1 MEFMPSTFKQLGGKK
16 TFSILNWDYLQ
27 IISLG
32 CLAAAGLI
40 FIHSIGV
47 QIGSEAAAVFF
58 EKQIQWLCA
67 GTVLWIAAAFVDVKS
82 RLFFLLS
89 ILFYIVSVVLLLLV
103 LVVGTEVFGATRWL
117 SFAGFRLQPSEL
129 AKPALALML
138 GVVFSQLSVNS
149 WKGFLLGAA
158 VTIIPFLLILK
169 EPDLGSAAI
178 LIPVYVGI
186 VFVSKLRWKYVL
198 LSAAGALLIGGAA
211 VANEAMKFKPLL
223 KDYQRDRIMVFLNP
237 DRDRLHRGYN
247 AYQARIAVGSGSW
260 TGKGIGN
267 GTQNKLGF
275 LPHTVSNNDFIFSVI
290 AEETGFWGCTLLIAS
305 YLLLLTSVIRTAY
318 LAGDQLGRSFAVGIG
333 VVLFSHVF
341 INIGMSIGITPVTGL
356 PLPMV
361 SYGGSSLM
369 TTMASMG
376 LLQAIYRRRPQESRL
391 EDDINKKIFVSQ
403 G

>member
-1 MEFMPSTFKQLGGKK
+1 MEFMPSTFKRLDGKK
-16 TFSILNWDYLQ
+16 GFDVFNWDYLQ

-40 FIHSIGV
+40 FIYSIGE
-47 QIGSEAAAVFF
+47 QIGSDAAAVFF
-58 EKQIQWLCA
+58 EKQIQWLCV
-67 GTVLWIAAAFVDVKS
+67 GSVLWLAASFVDVKS
-82 RLFFLLS
+82 RVFSLLS
-89 ILFYIVSVVLLLLV
+89 ILFYIVSAILLALV

-117 SFAGFRLQPSEL
+117 SIFGFRLQPSEL
-129 AKPALALML
+129 AKPALSLIL
-138 GVVFSQLSVNS
+138 GVIFSQLSVNS

-158 VTIIPFLLILK
+158 VTAIPFLLILK

-186 VFVSKLRWKYVL
+186 VFVSRLRWKYVL

-237 DRDRLHRGYN
+237 ERDRLHRGYN

-260 TGKGIGN
+260 TGKGIGQ

-290 AEETGFWGCTLLIAS
+290 AEETGFFGCTLLLAG
-305 YLLLLTSVIRTAY
+305 YLLLLTSILRTAY
-318 LAGDQLGRSFAVGIG
+318 LAGDPLGRSFAVGTG
-333 VVLFSHVF
+333 VVIFSHVF

-376 LLQAIYRRRPQESRL
+376 LLQAIYRKRPEDLRL
-391 EDDINKKIFVSQ
+391 KNTMNQKK
-403 G
+403 

>member
-1 MEFMPSTFKQLGGKK
+1 MEFMPSTFKRLDGKK
-16 TFSILNWDYLQ
+16 GFGVFNWDYLQ

-32 CLAAAGLI
+32 CLAAVGLI
-40 FIHSIGV
+40 FIYSIGE
-47 QIGSEAAAVFF
+47 QIGSDAAAVFF

-67 GTVLWIAAAFVDVKS
+67 GSVLWAAAAFVDVKS
-82 RLFFLLS
+82 RVFSLLS
-89 ILFYIVSVVLLLLV
+89 ILFYIVTVILLALV

-117 SFAGFRLQPSEL
+117 SFFGFRLQPSEF

-138 GVVFSQLSVNS
+138 GVIFSQLSVNS
-149 WKGFLLGAA
+149 LKGFLLGAA
-158 VTIIPFLLILK
+158 VTAVPFLLILK

-178 LIPVYVGI
+178 LIPVYIGI

-198 LSAAGALLIGGAA
+198 LSAAAALLVGGAA

-237 DRDRLHRGYN
+237 DRDRLNRGYN
-247 AYQARIAVGSGSW
+247 AYQARIAVGSGNW
-260 TGKGIGN
+260 TGKGIGQ

-290 AEETGFWGCTLLIAS
+290 AEETGFGGCTLLLAG
-305 YLLLLTSVIRTAY
+305 YFLLLISVLRTAV
-318 LAGDQLGRSFAVGIG
+318 LAGDPIGRSFAVGIG
-333 VVLFSHVF
+333 IVLFSHIF

-376 LLQAIYRRRPQESRL
+376 LLQAIYHRRP
-391 EDDINKKIFVSQ
+391 EDLRIKSTMNQKK
-403 G
+403 

>member
-16 TFSILNWDYLQ
+16 RLSILNWDYLQ

-32 CLAAAGLI
+32 CLATAGLI

-67 GTVLWIAAAFVDVKS
+67 GAVLWGVAAFVDVKS

-89 ILFYIVSVVLLLLV
+89 ILFYMISVVLLFLV

-129 AKPALALML
+129 AKPALALIL

-149 WKGFLLGAA
+149 WKGFLLGSALT
-158 VTIIPFLLILK
+158 VVPFLLILK

-198 LSAAGALLIGGAA
+198 LSTVGALLIGGAA

-237 DRDRLHRGYN
+237 ERDRLHRGYN
-247 AYQARIAVGSGSW
+247 TYQARIAVGSGSW

-290 AEETGFWGCTLLIAS
+290 AEETGFAGCTLLILS
-305 YLLLLTSVIRTAY
+305 YLLLLASVVRTAY
-318 LAGDQLGRSFAVGIG
+318 LAGDPLGRSFAVGTG
-333 VVLFSHVF
+333 VVLFCHVF

-376 LLQAIYRRRPQESRL
+376 LLQAIYRHRPQESRL
-391 EDDINKKIFVSQ
+391 ENDINQKNFTLQ